1 MFMVLHFAE
10 NRQKTVISCKI
21 VPVAQKEVFYILPQ
35 NACVVTSFVKN
46 VLTNRKFYLQLKFY
60 IRQTFKLPVYQIS
73 QTMGAK
79 IFFIFDFSEKRQ
91 KTVISDEIFP
101 QAHIKGVL
109 HISLARL
116 KTTASSLENLP
127 TYRKFRLQANFYIS
141 FSFKKLE

>member
-1 MFMVLHFAE
+1 MFMVLNFAE
-10 NRQKTVISCKI
+10 NQQKTVISCKNA
-21 VPVAQKEVFYILPQ
+21 PVAQKEVFYILPQ

-46 VLTNRKFYLQLKFY
+46 VLTNRKFYLQLRFY
-60 IRQTFKLPVYQIS
+60 IRQTFKMPVYQIS

-91 KTVISDEIFP
+91 KTFISDEIFP

>member
-60 IRQTFKLPVYQIS
+60 IR
-73 QTMGAK
+73 
-79 IFFIFDFSEKRQ
+79 
-91 KTVISDEIFP
+91 
-101 QAHIKGVL
+101 
-109 HISLARL
+109 
-116 KTTASSLENLP
+116 
-127 TYRKFRLQANFYIS
+127 
-141 FSFKKLE
+141 